1 MPLFTYYIDMILCSQ
16 NLFAISVIIW
26 YNTFIDLSLRKE
38 FAMKLLAIDGNSILN
53 RAFYG
58 IKLLSNKNGVFTNA
72 VFGFMNIYLKN
83 IADVKPDA
91 VAVAFDLRSPTFRHK
106 AASYYKANRKGMPP
120 ELAQQLPIVKELL
133 THMGVK
139 VVECEGFEADDILGT
154 LAQSCTDSGD
164 HCYVLTGDR
173 DSLQLIS
180 ENVTVLLA
188 TNKETIH
195 YDPARFNEDY
205 GFSPIQLIDFKA
217 LMGDSS
223 DNIPGVPGIGEKTAS
238 SLIKEFG
245 TIEELYEKYPDSTL
259 TKGVKSKLENGRK
272 SAEESKWL
280 ATIVRDAPIDKDP
293 AGYVPCQTD
302 TAAVSRLLSEL
313 EMFKLLDKLGISAS
327 AASSAPAENDTETT
341 IVEEINITV
350 YPLTDTIIS
359 ALENCE
365 YIFRD
370 GSLSIRHESNVFTTE
385 NSNLILKFFASDCK
399 KSTDDAKPHYR
410 YAFAHGGE
418 LRNICNDAA
427 VSGYL
432 LNSAAADYAVEK
444 LCAEYGV
451 HYYADLG
458 ENADLA
464 SLKGLT
470 EKLRQNI
477 SDAEM
482 TDLLENIELPLTEVL
497 ASMEHTGICID
508 KKGVEDFGQAL
519 SEMIEETQQMIYDD
533 AGHEFNISSPK
544 QLGTVLFEEMGLPAK
559 KKTKSG
565 YSTNAEVLEELRN
578 HSPIVDNVLK
588 YRQYTKLN
596 STYVTGLLDKIAPDG
611 RIHTCFKQ
619 TETRTGRISSTEPN
633 MQNIPVRTE
642 LGAQMR
648 KFFTAAKG
656 KTLVDADYSQIELRV
671 MAHLCGDENMIS
683 AFTSGEDFHTSTA
696 AQVFDMPVFM
706 VTPEMRSA
714 AKAVNFGII
723 YGIGAFSLS
732 KDIGTSVAMAKKYIA
747 DYLARFLK
755 VKEFTDSVVNEAEA
769 TGCVTTMFGR
779 KRRIP
784 ELSSSNKMLQ
794 AAGRRIAMNTPVQGT
809 AADLIKIAMINVY
822 RRLKEENLDAR
833 LILQVHDELILESS
847 EADSQRAAQLLSE
860 EMQRVYDMKVPLA
873 VDVHTGF
880 SWYDAKG

>member
-1 MPLFTYYIDMILCSQ
+1 
-16 NLFAISVIIW
+16 
-26 YNTFIDLSLRKE
+26 
-38 FAMKLLAIDGNSILN
+38 MKLLAIDGNSILN

-83 IADVKPDA
+83 VADVKPDA
-91 VAVAFDLRSPTFRHK
+91 IAVAFDLRSPTFRHK
-106 AASYYKANRKGMPP
+106 SVSYYKANRKGMPP
-120 ELAQQLPIVKELL
+120 ELAQQLPLIKELL
-133 THMGVK
+133 TYMGVN
-139 VVECEGFEADDILGT
+139 VLECEGFEADDILGT
-154 LAQSCTDSGD
+154 LAQACTDSGD
-164 HCYVLTGDR
+164 HCFVLTGDR

-180 ENVTVLLA
+180 DNVTVLLA

-195 YDPARFNEDY
+195 YDKARFTEDY
-205 GFSPIQLIDFKA
+205 GFEPIRLIDLKA

-238 SLIKEFG
+238 ALVKEYG
-245 TIEELYEKYPDSTL
+245 AIEDLYEKYADSSL
-259 TKGVKSKLENGRK
+259 TKGVKAKLEKGK
-272 SAEESKWL
+272 ASAEESKWL
-280 ATIVRDAPIDKDP
+280 ATIVRNAPVETSVSAYIP
-293 AGYVPCQTD
+293 APQD
-302 TAAVSRLLSEL
+302 TMAISRLLSEL
-313 EMFKLLDKLGISAS
+313 EMFKLLDKLGISAAKAVS
-327 AASSAPAENDTETT
+327 EIPEKETAPS
-341 IVEEINITV
+341 EELSLILS
-350 YPLTDTIIS
+350 PLTSDIIGS
-359 ALENCE
+359 LSECS

-370 GSLSIRHESNVFTTE
+370 GKLFVRSGE
-385 NSNLILKFFASDCK
+385 NIYTADNEELILKFFDSECK

-410 YAFAHGGE
+410 YAMAKGGE
-418 LRNICNDAA
+418 LRNLTNDAA

-432 LNSAAADYAVEK
+432 LNPSASDYAIEK

-451 HYYADLG
+451 RYYSDQE
-458 ENADLA
+458 ENADIA
-464 SLKGLT
+464 SLDGLVK
-470 EKLRQNI
+470 KLRSNI
-477 SDAEM
+477 EEQGM
-482 TDLLENIELPLTEVL
+482 TPLLENIELPLTEVL
-497 ASMEHTGICID
+497 ASMEDIGICINRQ
-508 KKGVEDFGQAL
+508 GVEEFGVSL
-519 SEMIEETQQMIYDD
+519 SEKIEETQQIIYDY

-544 QLGTVLFEEMGLPAK
+544 QLGTVLFEELGLPAK

-565 YSTNAEVLEELRN
+565 YSTSAEVLEELRN
-578 HSPIVDNVLK
+578 QSPIVDNVLK

-596 STYVTGLLDKIAPDG
+596 STYVTGLTDKIAADG

-642 LGAQMR
+642 LGSQMR
-648 KFFTAAKG
+648 KFFTAAPG

-671 MAHLCGDENMIS
+671 MAHLCGDENMIA
-683 AFTSGEDFHTSTA
+683 AFTSGEDFHTATA

-732 KDIGTSVAMAKKYIA
+732 KDIGISVAQAKKYIA
-747 DYLARFLK
+747 DYLARFPK
-755 VKEFTDSVVNEAEA
+755 VNSFTEDIVNEAIK
-769 TGCVTTMFGR
+769 TGCVTTMLGR

-784 ELSSSNKMLQ
+784 ELSSSNKILQ
-794 AAGRRIAMNTPVQGT
+794 AAGKRIAMNTPVQGT

-822 RRLKEENLDAR
+822 RRLKEEKLDAK

-847 EADSQRAAQLLSE
+847 VEDAQRAAELLKE
-860 EMQRVYDMKVPLA
+860 EMQKVYDMKVPLT
-873 VDVHTGF
+873 VDVHIGF